1 MAFLGS
7 LGKALGLDS
16 EFGKGL
22 VTGTARG
29 FTKSFQD
36 DIDRTKNNIDNMVQ
50 TSFKTGLSEKKR
62 YDAEVKENLEI
73 VEQIISNLGG
83 TEGNLGK
90 DVLLAADGLVNQFGL
105 TNALE
110 YSKNAANASF
120 YGMSPLQAV
129 EIAKKF
135 DHKTPITA
143 SFIAKRKVEPIN
155 IPDVKQLGKDAA
167 VGIMKADFLGGDPDF
182 MANEGAKKA
191 ESLLKAAGVDIND
204 SGSFK
209 DLPPATKVKLDPLVL
224 GMNTD
229 PYKEINR
236 LQIFS
241 AKLKPNDPDY
251 VKKQNRI
258 KNMIDFNRIQ
268 IQKQAELKRLGTI
281 RQFNFRDF
289 MALDN
294 NVADILVETYDFDAT
309 PKMTGGY
316 LTLGDSEKQ
325 RTLINNTKRYYSSLI
340 AQAIATGPVD
350 LDQNQ
355 MVELQKAIL
364 NNKKVTI
371 VDGKLQALPKNY
383 LSDTELALIK
393 KKSSAIGSVEEENL
407 SIETL
412 DNLVTRYKQANDSRG
427 KTNLLAKIRNKIE
440 KENPTFSANEID
452 KKIKD
457 LGIN

>member
-90 DVLLAADGLVNQFGL
+90 DVLLAANGLVNQFGL

-143 SFIAKRKVEPIN
+143 SFIAKRKVDPIN
-155 IPDVKQLGKDAA
+155 IPDVKQLGKD
-167 VGIMKADFLGGDPDF
+167 
-182 MANEGAKKA
+182 
-191 ESLLKAAGVDIND
+191 AGVDIND